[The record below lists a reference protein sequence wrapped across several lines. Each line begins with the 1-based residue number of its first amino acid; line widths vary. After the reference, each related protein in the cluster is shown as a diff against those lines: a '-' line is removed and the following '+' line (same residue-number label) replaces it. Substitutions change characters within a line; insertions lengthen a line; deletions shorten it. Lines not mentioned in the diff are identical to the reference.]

1 MDKEQALH
9 TFWSQFGVKAYDE
22 NTVDE
27 DAELP
32 RITYEVMTDNFEK
45 ENALTASIWDR
56 SRSWGNVTNILH
68 RIENTLGMGGQTIR
82 YTNGL
87 LWVKRG
93 MPFSHRMSDPD
104 DSIRRILVTI
114 EVEYISEV

>member
-32 RITYEVMTDNFEK
+32 RITYEVMTDNFGK

-56 SRSWGNVTNILH
+56 SRSWSSVTTILH
-68 RIENTLGMGGQTIR
+68 RIENTLSMGGQTLG
-82 YTNGL
+82 YDNGM

-93 MPFSHRMSDPD
+93 MPFARRMSDPD
-104 DSIRRILVTI
+104 DSIRRIVMTI